1 MEKILRNYC
10 SYIVLAVVCLCIGGI
25 IGYNLQNLHNLHDD
39 GGGNVSAR
47 QQVESAAAANQS
59 HQASAGRIESGIE
72 RVEGR
77 IDEAQNGINK
87 AADRAASSEQ
97 LIGECQQILAG
108 IRARG
113 SSHPPSH

>member
-10 SYIVLAVVCLCIGGI
+10 SYIVLAVACLCIGGI
-25 IGYNLQNLHNLHDD
+25 IGYSLHDD
-39 GGGNVSAR
+39 GGGDGSTR
-47 QQVESAAAANQS
+47 QSLESAVTANQE
-59 HQASAGRIESGIE
+59 HQASAGRITSSAERVESGIE
-72 RVEGR
+72 Q
-77 IDEAQNGINK
+77 AQDGINK

-113 SSHPPSH
+113 EAR

>member
-1 MEKILRNYC
+1 MLKTILRNYC

-25 IGYNLQNLHNLHDD
+25 IGYNLQNLHDD
-39 GGGNVSAR
+39 GDGDGSPR
-47 QQVESAAAANQS
+47 QSLESAVTANQE
-59 HQASAGRIESGIE
+59 HQASAGRITSSAEQIEDGIE
-72 RVEGR
+72 Q
-77 IDEAQNGINK
+77 AQDGINK

-113 SSHPPSH
+113 EAR

>member
-10 SYIVLAVVCLCIGGI
+10 SYIVLAVLCLCIGGI
-25 IGYNLQNLHNLHDD
+25 IGYNLHND
-39 GGGNVSAR
+39 GNGNVSTR

-59 HQASAGRIESGIE
+59 HQASAGRITSSAE
-72 RVEGR
+72 RVESR
-77 IDEAQNGINK
+77 IEQAQDGINK

-113 SSHPPSH
+113 SSHPPQN

>member
-10 SYIVLAVVCLCIGGI
+10 SYIVLAVICLCLGGI
-25 IGYNLQNLHNLHDD
+25 IGYNLHND

-47 QQVESAAAANQS
+47 QQVESAAAANKE
-59 HQASAGRIESGIE
+59 HQASAGRITSSADRVESGIE
-72 RVEGR
+72 Q
-77 IDEAQNGINK
+77 AQDGINK

-97 LIGECQQILAG
+97 LIGECQQILTG

-113 SSHPPSH
+113 EAR

>member
-25 IGYNLQNLHNLHDD
+25 IGYNLHNLHNLHDD

-47 QQVESAAAANQS
+47 QQVESAAAANQE
-59 HQASAGRIESGIE
+59 HQASAGRITSSAE
-72 RVEGR
+72 RVEVG
-77 IDEAQNGINK
+77 IEQAQDGINK

-108 IRARG
+108 IRQRG

>member
-10 SYIVLAVVCLCIGGI
+10 SYIVLAVACLCIGGI
-25 IGYNLQNLHNLHDD
+25 IGYNLQNLHDD
-39 GGGNVSAR
+39 GSGNVSTR
-47 QQVESAAAANQS
+47 QQVESAAAAS
-59 HQASAGRIESGIE
+59 KEHQASVERITSSVE

-108 IRARG
+108 IRQRG

>member
-1 MEKILRNYC
+1 MLKTILRNYS
-10 SYIVLAVVCLCIGGI
+10 SYIVLAVICLCIGGI
-25 IGYNLQNLHNLHDD
+25 IGYNLHDD
-39 GGGNVSAR
+39 CNGNVSTR
-47 QQVESAAAANQS
+47 QQVESAAAASQS

-108 IRARG
+108 VRQRG
-113 SSHPPSH
+113 SSHPPQN

>member
-1 MEKILRNYC
+1 MEKIFRSYC
-10 SYIVLAVVCLCIGGI
+10 SYIVLAVACLCIGGI
-25 IGYNLQNLHNLHDD
+25 IGYNLHDD

-59 HQASAGRIESGIE
+59 HQTSAGRITSSADRVESGIE
-72 RVEGR
+72 Q
-77 IDEAQNGINK
+77 AQIGINK

-113 SSHPPSH
+113 EAR

>member
-25 IGYNLQNLHNLHDD
+25 IGYSLHDD
-39 GGGNVSAR
+39 GNGDCSAR
-47 QQVESAAAANQS
+47 QQVESAVTANKE
-59 HQASAGRIESGIE
+59 HQASAGRITSGVARVESGIE
-72 RVEGR
+72 Q
-77 IDEAQNGINK
+77 AQDGINK

-97 LIGECQQILAG
+97 LIGECQRLLAG

-113 SSHPPSH
+113 EAR